1 MNYTKFVYGAV
12 VAGALAFAGAA
23 QASNIVANGSFEA
36 DGNAGQ
42 TDDVASWHVGGDGM
56 VTIKNDNP
64 YDATYY
70 VSLGGGE
77 TPHNN
82 IWQTLDTVAGQA
94 YQISFAYL
102 PFSATASNILSVIW
116 GDWAVPDTSPNPPT
130 GATSFA
136 LNGNSGTP
144 GTNPDATGWMIYTF
158 TAIASSDKTVLSFYD
173 GATGKNMA
181 TGLDAVSVS
190 AVPLPGA
197 ALLFGSALL
206 GAGALRKR
214 KAANDG
220 QAEELA
226 A

>member
-1 MNYTKFVYGAV
+1 MSYAKFMYGAV
-12 VAGALAFAGAA
+12 IAGALAFAGAV

-77 TPHNN
+77 TAHNN
-82 IWQTLDTVAGQA
+82 IWQTLNTVAGQA
-94 YQISFAYL
+94 YEISFAYL
-102 PFSATASNILSVIW
+102 PFSADASNILSVIW
-116 GDWAVPDTSPNPPT
+116 GDWASPGTSPNPPT
-130 GATSFA
+130 GSTSFA

-144 GTNPDATGWMIYTF
+144 GTNPDTGWMIYTF

-173 GATGKNMA
+173 TATGLA

>member
-1 MNYTKFVYGAV
+1 MSYKKFVYGAV
-12 VAGALAFAGAA
+12 IAGALAFAGAV
-23 QASNIVANGSFEA
+23 QASNIVANGSFETNHGVGA
-36 DGNAGQ
+36 
-42 TDDVASWHVGGDGM
+42 TDDLSKWHVGADGK

-64 YDATYY
+64 YDQTYY

-77 TPHNN
+77 TAHNN
-82 IWQTLDTVAGQA
+82 IWQALNTVAGQA
-94 YQISFAYL
+94 YEISFAYL
-102 PFSATASNILSVIW
+102 PFSADASNILSVIW
-116 GDWAVPDTSPNPPT
+116 GDWASPGTSPNPPT
-130 GATSFA
+130 GSTSFA

-144 GTNPDATGWMIYTF
+144 GTNPDTGWMIYPF

-173 GATGKNMA
+173 TATGLA